1 MNRPIVV
8 LRPEPGARAT
18 VARIEALGRQA
29 IAAPLFAVRALP
41 WTPPDAADHD
51 ALVLTSANAARMAG
65 AGLGRFSALPA
76 FAVGA
81 ATAAAARDAG
91 LRVEAIGAGTAAQLI
106 EELDRRGLWRGLLLH
121 GREHS
126 LGAGGPISRAIAVY
140 ASDPVPIDRS
150 RLAVAEGAVVL
161 LHSGRA
167 ADRFAALVDHF
178 GLARDAIRLAAMS
191 EGVAAAAGD
200 GWAAVTIALQPND
213 DALIGAA
220 TRLTD

>member
-1 MNRPIVV
+1 MSRPIVV

-18 VARIEALGRQA
+18 VARIEALGA
-29 IAAPLFAVRALP
+29 HAVAAPLFAIRPLP
-41 WTPPDAADHD
+41 WTPPDPADHD

-65 AGLGRFSALPA
+65 AGLARVAALPA

-91 LRVEAIGAGTAAQLI
+91 LAVEAIGSGTGAQLI
-106 EELDRRGLWRGLLLH
+106 DALDRRGLRRALLLH
-121 GREHS
+121 GRDHS
-126 LGAGGPISRAIAVY
+126 TNVGGPISHAIAVY
-140 ASDPVPIDRS
+140 ASDPVPIECT

-161 LHSGRA
+161 LHSSRA

-178 GLARDAIRLAAMS
+178 GLARGQIRLAALS
-191 EGVAAAAGD
+191 DGVAASAGA

-213 DALIGAA
+213 DALLAA
-220 TRLTD
+220 AARLTD